1 MAEGG
6 RITGSREEDDLLCC
20 TVCMEE
26 YEDPRAL
33 PCLHT
38 FCHKCLVQLS
48 LKEGTISSSDKKLP
62 RYISN
67 IFNVSKQKEVL
78 KCPLCSEEHPVPK
91 DKGVAG
97 FRKDFRIHKLKEK
110 QQDIQTKEITSMV
123 TGTEIEKCS
132 FHPEKKLLFHC
143 ENESCKL
150 DICEVCWTKSHDK
163 HTVTLLSK
171 KLKDA
176 RDDLRKRVGKNME
189 VVVSKMEILSQAKDV
204 INEQYDKVKNDLKE
218 RRKKLSDHLNTI
230 FDQRLEQLEKQK
242 KLQVGNILDEIES
255 VSALKDSFQ
264 DIQNDMDKANVPVT
278 SKTLGQYSQWRDQLL
293 QASSDLDK
301 WSYSYSGVQLHDD
314 KIQAQDPFTVEE
326 AIETT
331 TTLSSHKVLLGDH
344 RETKEP
350 KVQKEVRKPEECDAD
365 HLKHLK
371 YVSSF
376 EIIAAIRS
384 IAVSRKNSLY
394 AVNKSWLIR
403 SETSPVKKHLRSLDE
418 EANAVAVVYSKSGT
432 EFIVVLNNQ
441 KKMLVFFLQEKQD
454 PVSTYILAKQPDGIL
469 ASCENIIAYSFNENG
484 KACVS
489 LLSLTNDLPE
499 FSAFSKPLEIP
510 LESGKVRSMHL
521 SISNKGNPVLSCS
534 SVFLPDF
541 SKKSDT
547 AVVMSVISKQTVHC
561 KMSFNELDS
570 NISAFNLKSMTCDK
584 DYVFVLNGAAGGALY
599 RITKSG
605 LCVRKMK
612 MIGKDF
618 PSEFSSVNCI
628 CLGSEV
634 KKLYTSN
641 ANNTISIFNYF

>member
-6 RITGSREEDDLLCC
+6 KITGSIEEDDLLYC

-38 FCHKCLVQLS
+38 FCYRCLTRLN
-48 LKEGTISSSDKKLP
+48 LKEGTVSSSQVRLQTND
-62 RYISN
+62 SQ
-67 IFNVSKQKEVL
+67 QKEIL

-97 FRKDFRIHKLKEK
+97 FRKDFRIHKLKERQK
-110 QQDIQTKEITSMV
+110 EVQTKENSSMAAETV
-123 TGTEIEKCS
+123 TEKCS
-132 FHPEKKLLFHC
+132 FHPDEKLRFHC

-150 DICEVCWTKSHDK
+150 DICEVCWTDSHDK

-176 RDDLRKRVGKNME
+176 RDILRKDVGKNME
-189 VVVSKMEILSQAKDV
+189 IVVSQLEILSQAKEE
-204 INEQYDKVKNDLKE
+204 INIRYGLVTDDLKITH
-218 RRKKLSDHLNTI
+218 KKLQAYLDSVLN
-230 FDQRLEQLEKQK
+230 QRLAELERQK
-242 KLQVGNILDEIES
+242 KLQGDNISGKICS
-255 VSALKDSFQ
+255 VSVLKDSFQ
-264 DIQNDMDKANVPVT
+264 EINNEIDKANVPIT
-278 SKTLGQYSQWRDQLL
+278 SRTLDQYREWQNQMSQ
-293 QASSDLDK
+293 AYSNLDK
-301 WSYSYSGVQLHDD
+301 WSYSFSCIQLPDDNVQTGNFSAF
-314 KIQAQDPFTVEE
+314 KE
-326 AIETT
+326 AIEKTMT
-331 TTLSSHKVLLGDH
+331 FSSYEILLDE
-344 RETKEP
+344 RTEKREP
-350 KVQKEVRKPEECDAD
+350 KEQQVSNPQETQDTD
-365 HLKHLK
+365 YLKHLK

-376 EIIAAIRS
+376 QITAAIRS

-403 SETSPVKKHLRSLDE
+403 SEASPVKKHLRSLNE
-418 EANAVAVVYSKSGT
+418 EANAVAVVYSKTGT

-484 KACVS
+484 KAYVS
-489 LLSLTNDLPE
+489 LLSLTNDHPE
-499 FSAFSKPLEIP
+499 FSAFSKPLPIP
-510 LESGKVRSMHL
+510 LESGKVRSVHL

-534 SVFLPDF
+534 SVFLPNF

-584 DYVFVLNGAAGGALY
+584 DYVFVLNSAAGGALY

-618 PSEFSSVNCI
+618 PSDFSSVNCI